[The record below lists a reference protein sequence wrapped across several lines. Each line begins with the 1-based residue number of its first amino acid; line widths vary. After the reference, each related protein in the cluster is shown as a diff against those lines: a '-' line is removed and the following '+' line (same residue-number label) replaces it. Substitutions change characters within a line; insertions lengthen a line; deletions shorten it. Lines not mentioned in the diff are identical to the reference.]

1 MENGPSLADESLMEY
16 QHPDE
21 TRSQEDLC
29 SLFAQYERFT
39 DEELGL

>member
-1 MENGPSLADESLMEY
+1 MEKIPSLAEQSLMDY

-21 TRSQEDLC
+21 TRTQEDLC
-29 SLFAQYERFT
+29 SLFEQYEQFT

>member
-1 MENGPSLADESLMEY
+1 MDSKPSLAEQSLMDY

-21 TRSQEDLC
+21 TRTEEDLC

>member
-1 MENGPSLADESLMEY
+1 MEKVPSLAEQSLMEY

-21 TRSQEDLC
+21 TRTQEDLC
-29 SLFAQYERFT
+29 SLFAEYERFT

>member
-1 MENGPSLADESLMEY
+1 METPSLAEQSLMDY

-29 SLFAQYERFT
+29 SLFAQYEHR
-39 DEELGL
+39 